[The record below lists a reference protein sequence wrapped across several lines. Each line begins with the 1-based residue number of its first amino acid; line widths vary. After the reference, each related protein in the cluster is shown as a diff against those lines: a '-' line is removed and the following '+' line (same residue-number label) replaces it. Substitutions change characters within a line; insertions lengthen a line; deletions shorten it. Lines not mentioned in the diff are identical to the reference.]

1 MNIFVNIL
9 YVFVFSVYVLVMI
22 GAITKVIIETRIET
36 LNRSALQNYK
46 EFQEIM
52 IQINNQILIF
62 NKNFEKSKK
71 IFKEIEE
78 ENRRGEQNKS

>member
-1 MNIFVNIL
+1 MNIIINIL
-9 YVFVFSVYVLVMI
+9 YIFVFSVYVLVMI

-36 LNRSALQNYK
+36 LNRNSLQNYK

-78 ENRRGEQNKS
+78 ENRRGKQNKS